1 MLPEPVN
8 ILLVDDQPEN
18 LLALEAILGNLG
30 ENLVQATSGEEAL
43 RCLLY
48 DDFAVILLDVQMP
61 EMDGFEVATLIRRR
75 QRSRETPIIFLTAF
89 STTEQFMFQGYAL
102 GAVDYLIKPIAPN
115 ILRSKV
121 QVFVELFKKT
131 EALRQKT
138 EALEQKATQLAAT
151 NTKLQLS
158 EERFRSLSTCSP
170 VGVFVTDVA
179 GRCIYTNPRLQA
191 VCGFAALSE
200 TNQDWLQAIHLDDR
214 ERAIATWS
222 LYLQTAQEYSQEFR
236 LQTHDGSLHWV
247 QIRSARMHSEQGRF
261 LGHVGTIEDI
271 TERKQAESAN
281 AQIIRE
287 QAARQEAEVANRM
300 KDEFIAIL
308 SHELRTPLNS
318 MLGWSRLLRSRQCDE
333 QTVTRALEIIERNA
347 TSQARLIEDIL
358 DVSQIIR
365 GKLRLNCAP
374 VDLVAITQA
383 AMEIVQPLA
392 NAKAI
397 ALSADWN
404 GYSLLQVMGD
414 AVRLQQVVWN
424 LLTNAVK
431 FTPKQGQVEIKVSV
445 VESAPLAVANTPS
458 TPSASAQPYAQIQVT
473 DTGIGI
479 SPDFLPHVFDRFR
492 QGDSTSTRA
501 YGGLGLGLAIVCY
514 LVEQHQGWVQADSP
528 GVDQGATF
536 TIKLPLLQA
545 ERHDIPTADILCGAI
560 APQPLLLDDCQVLI
574 IDDDADTRDFLAFLL
589 QSVGATVM
597 TTASSVEAL
606 QVLES
611 QEPAILLCDISM
623 PEIDG
628 YTLIGK
634 IRTQLPA
641 PQSQIPAIALTAH
654 ARVSDQE
661 QALAAGFQKH
671 LAKPI
676 EPETLVQAILELLT
690 PDGYEHSKLIAIDR
704 TADQALR

>member
-1 MLPEPVN
+1 MLPDQKVN

-18 LLALEAILGNLG
+18 LLALEAILGDLG

-121 QVFVELFKKT
+121 QIFIELFKKT

-138 EALEQKATQLAAT
+138 EALEQKANQLEAT
-151 NTKLQLS
+151 NTQLQLS
-158 EERFRSLSTCSP
+158 EKRFRSLSTCSP
-170 VGVFVTDVA
+170 VGVFVTDIA
-179 GRCIYTNPRLQA
+179 GNCVYTNPRLQA
-191 VCGFAALSE
+191 VCGFAAQPEASQE
-200 TNQDWLQAIHLDDR
+200 WLQAVHPDDR

-222 LYLQTAQEYSQEFR
+222 HYLQTAQEYSQEFR
-236 LQTHDGSLHWV
+236 FQKRDDGVQWV
-247 QIRSARMHSEQGRF
+247 QVRSARMLSEQGQF

-271 TERKQAESAN
+271 TERKQAEAAN
-281 AQIIRE
+281 AQVIRE

-300 KDEFIAIL
+300 KDEFIAVL

-333 QTVTRALEIIERNA
+333 QTIARALEIIERNA

-365 GKLRLNCAP
+365 GKLYLNRAP
-374 VDLVAITQA
+374 VDLIAITQTA
-383 AMEIVQPLA
+383 IETVQPIA
-392 NAKAI
+392 TAKEI
-397 ALSADWN
+397 SLLSDWN

-414 AVRLQQVVWN
+414 MVRLQQVIWN

-431 FTPKQGQVEIKVSV
+431 FTPQQGRVEIKLSV
-445 VESAPLAVANTPS
+445 VEAAS
-458 TPSASAQPYAQIQVT
+458 TPEATSATTQQYVQIQVT

-479 SPDFLPHVFDRFR
+479 SSDFLPHVFDRFR

-501 YGGLGLGLAIVCY
+501 YGGLGLGLAIVGY
-514 LVEQHQGWVQADSP
+514 LVEQHQGWVQAHSP
-528 GVDQGATF
+528 GVGQGSTF
-536 TIKLPLLQA
+536 TIHLPLL
-545 ERHDIPTADILCGAI
+545 TADATLRTDTSGGAI
-560 APQPLLLDDCQVLI
+560 AHQTLPLDGCEVLI
-574 IDDDADTRDFLAFLL
+574 IDDDDDTRDFLAFLL
-589 QSVGATVM
+589 QSSGATAI
-597 TTASSVEAL
+597 TTASSIEVL
-606 QVLES
+606 QILES
-611 QEPAILLCDISM
+611 QQPTILLCDISM

-628 YTLIGK
+628 YTLISK
-634 IRTQLPA
+634 IRTQLPT
-641 PQSQIPAIALTAH
+641 PQAQIPAIALTAH

-661 QALAAGFQKH
+661 RALQAGFQKH

-676 EPETLVQAILELLT
+676 EPDVLVQAILDLVQCG
-690 PDGYEHSKLIAIDR
+690 DSIASSMTTAN
-704 TADQALR
+704 TADEALSKSNYPSH